1 MIVELDDGKVC
12 ELVARKSGKLE
23 QQLRQKIEAEFDIK
37 LEEAKQKI
45 AAEIKATYGPPKK
58 TNYAI

>member
-1 MIVELDDGKVC
+1 
-12 ELVARKSGKLE
+12 
-23 QQLRQKIEAEFDIK
+23 LRQKIEAEFDIK

-45 AAEIKATYGPPKK
+45 AAESKATYKK